1 MQVTTLDGVPVMSV
15 TKDED
20 YLVPCVFGIPVIC
33 PSHID
38 EGTDGPTSRHWH
50 LDDRFGEVGWGIEF
64 WDTEDRQDLGMI
76 DGDVL
81 KTDIMRDD
89 GQPVQMERMPAIK
102 NVIRPSGGVWT
113 TVVWLYY
120 KLGHLPATDGCCV
133 HHPTPLVEQDGCLA
147 CPAHALKY
155 KQDGSPRYEAP
166 FYIRIS
172 YIDWDDNI
180 RCVREPVCIGNGGMK
195 FKIMG
200 NFYLF
205 PILVLEDS
213 KRERIMEIR
222 SDKSVTQVLP
232 GEESILAVNIG
243 VWPSSGQCPSLVQ
256 TDPRNLKVT

>member
-50 LDDRFGEVGWGIEF
+50 VDDRFGETSRGIKF
-64 WDTEDRQDLGMI
+64 WATKDRQHFNML
-76 DGDVL
+76 DGD
-81 KTDIMRDD
+81 KIRTDIVKDNE
-89 GQPVQMERMPAIK
+89 QLVQMERMTATK

-120 KLGHLPATDGCCV
+120 KFGHLPSTDGRCV
-133 HHPTPLVEQDGCLA
+133 HHSTPLVEQDGCLT

-155 KQDGSPRYEAP
+155 KQDGSPRYKAP
-166 FYIRIS
+166 FYISTR

-180 RCVREPVCIGNGGMK
+180 KRVREPVCIGNDTVE
-195 FKIMG
+195 FKISG
-200 NFYLF
+200 NFDIF
-205 PILVLEDS
+205 PMLSLEDCEGES
-213 KRERIMEIR
+213 IMELR
-222 SDKSVTQVLP
+222 SDMSIKQATH
-232 GEESILAVNIG
+232 GRESTLDINIS

-256 TDPRNLKVT
+256 TDPRNLKVN

>member
-1 MQVTTLDGVPVMSV
+1 MQVTTLDGSPTLSV

-50 LDDRFGEVGWGIEF
+50 VDDRFGETSRGIEF
-64 WDTEDRQDLGMI
+64 WDEKERQHFNMV
-76 DGDVL
+76 DGDVIR
-81 KTDIMRDD
+81 TDIVKDNE
-89 GQPVQMERMPAIK
+89 QPVQMERMTATK

-120 KLGHLPATDGCCV
+120 KLGHLSSTDGCCA

-166 FYIRIS
+166 FYISIP
-172 YIDWDDNI
+172 YIDWDHNT
-180 RCVREPVCIGNGGMK
+180 RRVRESVCIGHGDMK
-195 FKIMG
+195 FKVKG
-200 NFYLF
+200 NFDYF
-205 PILVLEDS
+205 PHLALEDA
-213 KRERIMEIR
+213 KGECIMEMR

-256 TDPRNLKVT
+256 TDPRNLKVN